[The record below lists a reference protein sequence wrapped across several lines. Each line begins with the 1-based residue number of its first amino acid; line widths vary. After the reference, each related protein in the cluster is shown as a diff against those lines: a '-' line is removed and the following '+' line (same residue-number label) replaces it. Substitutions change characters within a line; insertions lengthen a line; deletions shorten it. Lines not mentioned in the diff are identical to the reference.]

1 MHILVF
7 SIQLVHELSTTPSS
21 SLQGFVVWNLN
32 AFTVCRHCHVC
43 LPISLFLLLDGED
56 ESKSSQEIIQ
66 PVAEQY
72 FKMEEPPVQF
82 FYTKGD
88 EVSDS
93 LCEFG
98 GLRDDDNLLV
108 ILDIPSQMCY
118 VSEEEVLTRETVEK
132 FVIDFAN
139 GKLEG
144 KRLGC

>member
-1 MHILVF
+1 M
-7 SIQLVHELSTTPSS
+7 
-21 SLQGFVVWNLN
+21 
-32 AFTVCRHCHVC
+32 
-43 LPISLFLLLDGED
+43 PISLFLLLDGKD
-56 ESKSSQEIIQ
+56 ASIKVAQEIIQ

-144 KRLGC
+144 KRLGCWIGITF

>member
-1 MHILVF
+1 MN
-7 SIQLVHELSTTPSS
+7 SQQLVRRLCK
-21 SLQGFVVWNLN
+21 GFLFGTFLPLLYSVICLCL
-32 AFTVCRHCHVC
+32 VCM
-43 LPISLFLLLDGED
+43 PISLFLLLDGED
-56 ESKSSQEIIQ
+56 ASIKSAQEIIQ
-66 PVAEQY
+66 PVAEHY

-88 EVSDS
+88 GVSDS
-93 LCEFG
+93 LRDFCQ
-98 GLRDDDNLLV
+98 LPDDDNLLV

-118 VSEEEVLTRETVEK
+118 VSEEEVLTREGVEK

>member
-1 MHILVF
+1 MG
-7 SIQLVHELSTTPSS
+7 PSS
-21 SLQGFVVWNLN
+21 AL
-32 AFTVCRHCHVC
+32 TVSCLCLVC
-43 LPISLFLLLDGED
+43 MPISLFLLLDGKD
-56 ESKSSQEIIQ
+56 ASIKVAQEIIQ
-66 PVAEQY
+66 PVAEHY